1 MIKSGLDIVGQY
13 IVDQLVKVLDEQ
25 GHRATGQLQDTMKYS
40 VTESGGGFDI
50 TITGKDYAK
59 FVDQGINKG
68 KWVNPYALA
77 EWVEQKGIATGEK
90 EIKSAAFAIRRKIYD
105 EGSPT
110 RGSLQYSKSGK
121 RDEFIKVMLDE
132 NAKTIFKMVA
142 DVFTKEVSVLIRETI
157 SKNRTTFET
166 I

>member
-157 SKNRTTFET
+157 SKNRRTFET